1 MITIFL
7 FLIFYF
13 YIYFVGRGYFYLFKY
28 AAKDYFGIKSNI
40 FYPIIGLFFIGNFSV
55 IYNFFFNINSL
66 FIFFITLFPVIYNF
80 KKFDNLNKQ
89 SFKLDNL
96 ILYIATPVILG
107 ISSLNTNLAYDAG
120 LYHLNHQNWLRSSEI
135 VFGLSNN
142 HMRYGYSSIIEY
154 INANFWLENNFLILH
169 FVNIIFIVVF
179 FQFIYL
185 LLSTSHYKFGYAVL
199 IYGLL
204 DNFGFGGGKN
214 GFIEI
219 EAVGKQ
225 DSPFA
230 ILFIISSFFL
240 ICYLKEDKFLAKNS
254 EINLLFTLTLFAT
267 QMRILGAIAFL
278 AFLIVVLYKYKL
290 YETIAYFLNNSL
302 LLIFF
307 GFSFL
312 IKNLITSSCLIY
324 PVEISCF
331 NYFEWSSQSGY
342 SKAGVESDVLKNFH
356 IALNKN
362 NFFNWPELW
371 LSKDINSVV
380 IKNYFLTILAILLLL
395 IITQKIFKEQK
406 DVYLGVTFVYTALS
420 FLVWI
425 VSAPGIRMGI
435 GIFVMFVLFL
445 SSIYK
450 GEKKNNLKKK
460 YYKSIIAFYLVVVGL
475 VPQLNNYFVLLEN
488 FNNLEIVEIKPQ
500 QINYI
505 TNSFGYGVL
514 PEVGDQCW
522 INLDCVRNKN
532 VLKDNYFSYVIFKD

>member
-13 YIYFVGRGYFYLFKY
+13 FIYFVGRGYFYIFKY
-28 AAKDYFGIKSNI
+28 VAKDYFGIKSNI

-55 IYNFFFNINSL
+55 IYNFFLRINSL
-66 FIFFITLFPVIYNF
+66 FFVLLTLIPFLYNF

-89 SFKLDNL
+89 SFNLNNL

-120 LYHLNHQNWLRSSEI
+120 LYHLNHQNWLRSSKI

-142 HMRYGYSSIIEY
+142 HMRYGYSSIVEH

-169 FVNIIFIVVF
+169 FVNIIFLVVF

-185 LLSTSHYKFGYAVL
+185 LLFTNHYKFGYAVL

-204 DNFGFGGGKN
+204 DNFGYGGGKN

-240 ICYLKEDKFLAKNS
+240 FCYIRENKSLTEKSKV
-254 EINLLFTLTLFAT
+254 NLLFTLTLFAT
-267 QMRILGAIAFL
+267 QMKILGAIAFL
-278 AFLIVVLYKYKL
+278 AFLIITIYKYKL
-290 YETIAYFLNNSL
+290 FKSFVYFLKNSL

-307 GFSFL
+307 GISFL
-312 IKNLITSSCLIY
+312 IKNIITSGCLLY
-324 PVEISCF
+324 PIEVLCF
-331 NYFEWSSQSGY
+331 DFFEWSSKSGY
-342 SKAGVESDVLKNFH
+342 SKASVESDILSKFH

-362 NFFNWPELW
+362 NVFDWPELW

-380 IKNYFLTILAILLLL
+380 IKNYILTIFAILIFL
-395 IITQKIFKEQK
+395 IINQVISKEQK
-406 DVYLGVTFVYTALS
+406 DTHLFITSLYVITTFLI
-420 FLVWI
+420 WI
-425 VSAPGIRMGI
+425 FTAPGIRLGI
-435 GIFVMFVLFL
+435 GVLILFVLFL
-445 SSIYK
+445 SSIFK
-450 GEKKNNLKKK
+450 GSQKNINNVK
-460 YYKSIIAFYLVVVGL
+460 YLKSIIIFYLFVVGL
-475 VPQLNNYFVLLEN
+475 VPQTNNYFVLIEN
-488 FNNLEIVEIKPQ
+488 IDNFKLTKIEQQYIK
-500 QINYI
+500 YT
-505 TNSFGYGVL
+505 TNSNGYGVL

-532 VLKDNYFSYVIFKD
+532 VLKENYFSYIIFKD